1 MVKKVEGFTLIE
13 LMIVVTIIGIL
24 AAIAYPSY
32 QNYVKKT
39 KRIEAQTELTELVT
53 KLQKYKVLNMTY
65 LKAGQPITLND
76 VGHSGKI
83 PQQGTAVYNVT
94 LRNVTA
100 GTWLLTATPTNGQV
114 GDGAL
119 TINSKVER
127 CWFEKQDN
135 GTGTCTAW

>member
-32 QNYVKKT
+32 QNYVRKT
-39 KRIEAQTELTELVT
+39 KRVEAQTALTELVT
-53 KLQKYKVLNMTY
+53 KLQKYKILNMTY
-65 LKAGQPITLND
+65 LKAGQPITLDD

-83 PQQGTAVYNVT
+83 PQQGKTNYIVT
-94 LRNVTA
+94 INNVTA
-100 GTWLLTATPTNGQV
+100 GTWNLMATPTNGQV

-127 CWFEKQDN
+127 CWFEKQDS
-135 GTGTCTAW
+135 GTGACTAW